1 MPDASRCLDT
11 GLRRTASGRRSMRRS
26 ACFFAVLAWTPLS
39 HAQDFSATIYGNL
52 IAYLEVASSYGATV
66 DATRVAVA
74 CLPSNHVR
82 LRNST
87 RIYDP

>member
-1 MPDASRCLDT
+1 MPDASRCSET
-11 GLRRTASGRRSMRRS
+11 GLWPVASTRRSMGGG

-52 IAYLEVASSYGATV
+52 IAYLGVVSSYGATV